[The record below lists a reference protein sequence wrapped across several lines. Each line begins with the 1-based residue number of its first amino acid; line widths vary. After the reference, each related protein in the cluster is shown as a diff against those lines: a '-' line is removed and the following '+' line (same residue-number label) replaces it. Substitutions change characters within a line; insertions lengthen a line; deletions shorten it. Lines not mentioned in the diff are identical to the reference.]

1 MTRERAD
8 AARNRA
14 RILAAAADL
23 VTERGIEGLA
33 MAEVA
38 AASGV
43 GVGTLYRRFGD
54 RSGLAHALID
64 ESEREF
70 QAAFLTG
77 PPPVGPGA
85 PPAARL
91 RAFLHALV
99 DRTLAQLDLLL
110 LAETA
115 GPFARFGGAYDAHHH
130 HLALLVAQ
138 VRPDVDAAFTADALL
153 APLAANL
160 VSRRDAEAATIKNGL
175 DALLDGLLGP
185 AARTGQAST
194 SREGARTSR
203 RTSGQASRT
212 TTIP

>member
-14 RILAAAADL
+14 KILAAAADI
-23 VTERGIEGLA
+23 VAERGIEGLG

-64 ESEREF
+64 ASEREF

-85 PPAARL
+85 PPAERI

-110 LAETA
+110 MAETA
-115 GPFARFGGAYDAHHH
+115 GPFARFGGAYDAHHR
-130 HLALLVAQ
+130 HLTLLIARA
-138 VRPDVDAAFTADALL
+138 RPDVDAAFTADALL

-160 VSRRDAEAATIKNGL
+160 VAHRGVRPEAIKPGL
-175 DALLDGLLGP
+175 DALLDGLLAP
-185 AARTGQAST
+185 
-194 SREGARTSR
+194 
-203 RTSGQASRT
+203 
-212 TTIP
+212 PD

>member
-8 AARNRA
+8 AAKNRA
-14 RILAAAADL
+14 KILAAAADI
-23 VTERGIEGLA
+23 VAQRGIEGLA

-64 ESEREF
+64 ASEREF

-85 PPAARL
+85 PPADRV

-110 LAETA
+110 MAETT
-115 GPFARFGGAYDAHHH
+115 GPFARFGGAYDAHHR
-130 HLALLVAQ
+130 HLTVLIARA
-138 VRPDVDAAFTADALL
+138 RPDVDAAFTADALL

-160 VSRRDAEAATIKNGL
+160 VAHRGVEAAGIKRGL
-175 DALLDGLLGP
+175 DTLLDGLLRG
-185 AARTGQAST
+185 
-194 SREGARTSR
+194 
-203 RTSGQASRT
+203 
-212 TTIP
+212 